1 VKKTLMFV
9 LGIAVA
15 VGVVKLL
22 APRIGG
28 TDWQERLQKMPD
40 DFPPKMLFNNIKA
53 IREDTDR
60 ILKKLSIEPNVPLA
74 SAS

>member
-1 VKKTLMFV
+1 MKKALMVVF
-9 LGIAVA
+9 GFAVA
-15 VGVVKLL
+15 IGVVRLL
-22 APRIGG
+22 APRVGG

-60 ILKKLSIEPNVPLA
+60 ILEKLSMEPNMPLA